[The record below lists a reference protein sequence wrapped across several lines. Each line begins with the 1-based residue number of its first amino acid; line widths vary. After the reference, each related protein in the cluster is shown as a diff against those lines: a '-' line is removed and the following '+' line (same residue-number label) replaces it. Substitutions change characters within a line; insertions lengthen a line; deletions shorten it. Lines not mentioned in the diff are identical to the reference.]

1 MSLFKSFG
9 VNASGMTAE
18 RYRLDIISENIA
30 NANTTRTEEGTP
42 YRRKIVTFTEKG
54 VDRTSFGTV
63 FARSRGMHTGDGVKV
78 SKVSEDTTTDLIEVY
93 DPSHPDADENG
104 YVWYPNVNTITEM
117 TNMID
122 ATRAYEANATAFE
135 ASKSMATRGLTIG
148 NSGS

>member
-9 VNASGMTAE
+9 INASGMTAE

-54 VDRTSFGTV
+54 VDRTSFGSI
-63 FARSRGMHTGDGVKV
+63 FAKARGGHTGDGVKV

-93 DPSHPDADENG
+93 DPAHPDADENG
-104 YVWYPNVNTITEM
+104 YVWYPNVNTVIEM

-122 ATRAYEANATAFE
+122 ATRAYEANATAFQ
-135 ASKSMATRGLTIG
+135 ATKSMTQRGLQIG
-148 NSGS
+148 Q

>member
-1 MSLFKSFG
+1 MSVFSSFG

-42 YRRKIVTFTEKG
+42 YRRKIVRFTEKG
-54 VDRTSFGTV
+54 EDRTRFGTI
-63 FARSRGMHTGDGVKV
+63 FERRRSMLTGDGVKV
-78 SKVSEDTTTDLIEVY
+78 SGVYEDTTTDLIEVY

-104 YVWYPNVNTITEM
+104 YVWYPNVNTVTEM

-135 ASKSMATRGLTIG
+135 ASKAIVQRGLSIG
-148 NSGS
+148 QS

>member
-1 MSLFKSFG
+1 MSVFKSFG

-42 YRRKIVTFTEKG
+42 YRRKIVTFAEKG
-54 VDRTSFGTV
+54 ADYTSFGTIY
-63 FARSRGMHTGDGVKV
+63 AKARGMHTGDGVKV
-78 SKVSEDTTTDLIEVY
+78 NKVHEDKTTDLIEVY
-93 DPSHPDADENG
+93 DPAHPDADENG

-122 ATRAYEANATAFE
+122 ATRAYEANATAFQ
-135 ASKSMATRGLTIG
+135 ASKSMAQRGLQIG
-148 NSGS
+148 QS

>member
-1 MSLFKSFG
+1 MSVFKTFG
-9 VNASGMTAE
+9 VNASGMTAQ

-54 VDRTSFGTV
+54 VDATSFGAIYAK
-63 FARSRGMHTGDGVKV
+63 ARGGHTGDGVKV
-78 SKVSEDTTTDLIEVY
+78 SGVHEDKTTDLIEVY
-93 DPSHPDADENG
+93 DPAHPDADENG

-122 ATRAYEANATAFE
+122 ATRAYEANATAFQ
-135 ASKSMATRGLTIG
+135 ASKSMATRGLQIG
-148 NSGS
+148 QSS